1 MNISQYSLELIRSA
15 SLTQSKITM
24 TSNPSVIIHR
34 ETTPN
39 IWGVVHEHKFHESS
53 VNSISWAPHD
63 YGLILACASSDG
75 RISVLEYKGDSWYDL
90 VAYTPIVLFYLVR
103 MFLYRI
109 L

>member
-1 MNISQYSLELIRSA
+1 MMLHA
-15 SLTQSKITM
+15 SNS
-24 TSNPSVIIHR
+24 SVIIHR

-75 RISVLEYKGDSWYDL
+75 RISVLEYKGDSW
-90 VAYTPIVLFYLVR
+90 
-103 MFLYRI
+103 
-109 L
+109 